1 MQVKD
6 GLASL
11 EEMALEQ
18 KQAPFDL
25 VFLDAD
31 KPRLLEYMEVL
42 LTNDSLLT
50 KGTGIIIVDNTLWK
64 GLVLEAC
71 HGYTKKRNALMQDED
86 NSKKSRRARRL
97 ALMMH
102 RFNEQ
107 MKIDD
112 RVDVKLLPLRDGLT
126 VIRKL

>member
-1 MQVKD
+1 
-6 GLASL
+6 LIIN
-11 EEMALEQ
+11 Q
-18 KQAPFDL
+18 KPFDL

-31 KPRLLEYMEVL
+31 KPRLLEHMEAL
-42 LTNDSLLT
+42 LTNDTLLR
-50 KGTGIIIVDNTLWK
+50 KGNGIIIVDNTLWK

-71 HGYTKKRNALMQDED
+71 HGYTKKKNVIKGDED
-86 NSKKSRRARRL
+86 NNKKSRRARRL

-107 MKIDD
+107 MKNDD